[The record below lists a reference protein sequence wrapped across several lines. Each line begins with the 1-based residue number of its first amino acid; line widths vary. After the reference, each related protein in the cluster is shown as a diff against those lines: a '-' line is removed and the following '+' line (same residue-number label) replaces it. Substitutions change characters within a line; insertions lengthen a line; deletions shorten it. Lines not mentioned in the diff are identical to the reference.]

1 MSTVE
6 TPNLKDLSIAQ
17 LREYAKHLRLPLER
31 TATKEDILKIIENK
45 LNGRTV
51 PMLASQNNV
60 IPPGYAKIRVL
71 EDPTPGSANIPVYVN
86 FNGYEATLPRGVD
99 IVVPMRV
106 VRGLN
111 DAAVNRKKQTIAPD
125 AQGRE
130 AFRETV
136 VRTPSFPFQVIEV
149 NPGPEVRTA
158 HEQNKLKLQRPREK
172 YRDLFGRWPRGGDL
186 TRAIEKGLI
195 KLGDDDSLP
204 KAESEMLEAAL
215 ND

>member
-45 LNGRTV
+45 LNGRVV
-51 PMLASQNNV
+51 PTLASQNDV

-71 EDPTPGSANIPVYVN
+71 EDPTPGSANIPVYIN
-86 FNGYEATLPRGVD
+86 NNGYEATLPRGVD

-136 VRTPSFPFQVIEV
+136 VRTPSYPFQVIEV

>member
-45 LNGRTV
+45 LNGRVV
-51 PMLASQNNV
+51 PTLASQNNV
-60 IPPGYAKIRVL
+60 VPPGYAKIRVL
-71 EDPTPGSANIPVYVN
+71 EDPTPGSANIPVYIN
-86 FNGYEATLPRGVD
+86 NNGYEATLPRGVD

-136 VRTPSFPFQVIEV
+136 VRTPSYPFQVIEV

>member
-6 TPNLKDLSIAQ
+6 TPNLKELTIAQ

-31 TATKEDILKIIENK
+31 TATKEDILKSIEAK

-51 PMLASQNNV
+51 PTLSSHV
-60 IPPGYAKIRVL
+60 DKVPPGYAKIRIL
-71 EDPTPGSANIPVYVN
+71 EDPTPGAANIPIYIN
-86 FNGYEATLPRGVD
+86 INGYEATLPRGVD

-130 AFRETV
+130 VFREVV
-136 VRTPSFPFQVIEV
+136 VRTPSFPFQVIEMT
-149 NPGPEVRTA
+149 PGPEVRTA
-158 HEQNKLKLQRPREK
+158 HEQNKLKIQRPREK
-172 YRDLFGRWPRGGDL
+172 YRAMFGRWPKHGDL

-195 KLGDDDSLP
+195 KLDAEDSVP
-204 KAESEMLEAAL
+204 QAEQQMLDNAL

>member
-45 LNGRTV
+45 LNGRIV
-51 PMLASQNNV
+51 PTLASQNNAV
-60 IPPGYAKIRVL
+60 PPGYAKIRVL
-71 EDPTPGSANIPVYVN
+71 EDPTPGSANIPVYIN
-86 FNGYEATLPRGVD
+86 NNGYEATLPRGVD

-136 VRTPSFPFQVIEV
+136 VRTPSYPFQVIEV

-204 KAESEMLEAAL
+204 KAESDMLEAAL

>member
-1 MSTVE
+1 MSTIQN
-6 TPNLKDLSIAQ
+6 PDLKDLTIAQ
-17 LREYAKHLRLPLER
+17 LREYAKHLRVPLER
-31 TATKEDILKIIENK
+31 TANKEDILKIIEAK

-51 PMLASQNNV
+51 PMLASHQDSV
-60 IPPGYAKIRVL
+60 PPGYAKIRVL

-111 DAAVNRKKQTIAPD
+111 DAVVNRKKQTIAPD
-125 AQGRE
+125 ANGRE

-136 VRTPSFPFQVIEV
+136 VRTPSFPYQVIEI
-149 NPGPEVRTA
+149 NPGPEVLTS
-158 HEQNKLKLQRPREK
+158 HEQNKLKMQRPREK
-172 YRDLFGRWPRGGDL
+172 YRQMFGRWPKSGDL

-195 KLGDDDSLP
+195 KLDNDDALP
-204 KAESEMLEAAL
+204 RAESAMLEAAT

>member
-1 MSTVE
+1 MSTVQ
-6 TPNLKDLSIAQ
+6 TADLKELTIAQ

-31 TATKEDILKIIENK
+31 TATKEEILKIIEAK
-45 LNGRTV
+45 LNGRSV

-60 IPPGYAKIRVL
+60 VPPGYAKIRVL
-71 EDPTPGSANIPVYVN
+71 EDPTPGAANIPVYVN

-125 AQGRE
+125 ANGRE

-136 VRTPSFPFQVIEV
+136 VRAPSYPFQVIEV
-149 NPGPEVRTA
+149 TPGPEVLTA
-158 HEQNKLKLQRPREK
+158 HEQNKLKMQRPREK
-172 YRDLFGRWPRGGDL
+172 YRQMFGRWPRSGDL

-195 KLGDDDSLP
+195 KLDNEDSLP
-204 KAESEMLEAAL
+204 QAESDVLEAAT